1 LHFAQS
7 KRRVSFHTKLT
18 REKKMDAIS
27 ITVNGQAHSVEVS
40 PDTPLL
46 WVLRDTLGLT
56 GTKFG
61 CGQALCGACTVHID
75 GQATRSCITRIS
87 SVAGR
92 NITTIEGLSR
102 DGQHPVQQAWLADQ
116 VPQCGYC
123 QVGMIMTTAALLAKN
138 AKPTDA
144 DIDEALAGHICRCGT
159 YQRIRQ
165 AVHRAAGQ
173 QPSPSV
179 AKPAASGGAQ

>member
-1 LHFAQS
+1 
-7 KRRVSFHTKLT
+7 
-18 REKKMDAIS
+18 MDAIS
-27 ITVNGQAHSVEVS
+27 ITVNGQPHSVEVS

-75 GQATRSCITRIS
+75 GEATRSCITRIS
-87 SVAGR
+87 SIAGR
-92 NITTIEGLSR
+92 NVTTIEGLSH
-102 DGQHPVQQAWLADQ
+102 DGQHLVQQAWLADQ

-138 AKPTDA
+138 AAPTDA
-144 DIDEALAGHICRCGT
+144 DIDEALGGHICRCGT

-165 AVHRAAGQ
+165 AVHRAADAGK
-173 QPSPSV
+173 PATSA
-179 AKPAASGGAQ
+179 AKPAAGGGAQ